1 MAKNLC
7 SKDLKTGTGA
17 SRYPL
22 IGDGSN
28 LLIISKKTNWTSKS
42 FVVTP
47 IDELYFMAATY
58 GHSSSWQATASGVF
72 ADGVTMSNRLA
83 SLMNG
88 ATVAEW
94 QQGHKPM
101 IHYCARSCCP
111 WMFKT
116 QKNIYNPS
124 SILEY
129 MEYGGCWNARKF
141 NLYALPVGKASSFS
155 AKLRVWNGS
164 LINTGPAV
172 QYAYPVYLA
181 GHSTCEYF
189 DYQYN
194 NAGNLRYNF
203 SKDLMPPSQY
213 AATGYGE
220 IDIAAHANNNKR
232 EPKWYIE
239 YDIYNTHLSCECSTN
254 YYNGNYQNT
263 RIFAN
268 SSSDKS
274 AYFYD
279 YDITGDGL
287 TSLKNAIQYGSFWM
301 YTGYK
306 MADICSAAGRT
317 ACMDPFHTMLNYVS
331 RIELVLTITMSA
343 FNNT

>member
-1 MAKNLC
+1 MATHLC
-7 SKDLKTGTGA
+7 AKKETKTADQHLLGTG
-17 SRYPL
+17 SH
-22 IGDGSN
+22 
-28 LLIISKKTNWTSKS
+28 LLIIKKTKSWTNLEL
-42 FVVTP
+42 VCTP
-47 IDELYFMAATY
+47 VDELFFMAATY
-58 GHSSSWQATASGVF
+58 GRSSSWQSTASGVF

-83 SLMNG
+83 GLMNG
-88 ATVAEW
+88 ATVSEW

-101 IHYCARSCCP
+101 MHYCARSCCP

-116 QKNIYNPS
+116 QKTIYDPS

-141 NLYALPVGKASSFS
+141 NLYALPIGSASSFS

-164 LINTGPAV
+164 LINTGPDV
-172 QYAYPVYLA
+172 QYAYPVYLP
-181 GHSTCEYF
+181 GHSTCKYF

-194 NAGNLRYNF
+194 DAGNLRYNF
-203 SKDLMPPSQY
+203 SKELMPPNQY
-213 AATGYGE
+213 VATGYGE
-220 IDIAAHANNNKR
+220 VNIAAHANNNKR

-239 YDIYNTHLSCECSTN
+239 YDMYNTHLSCECSTN

-268 SSSDKS
+268 SSSDLS

-287 TSLKNAIQYGSFWM
+287 ASLKKAIPNGSFWM

-331 RIELVLTITMSA
+331 RIELVLNVSMPTLNI
-343 FNNT
+343 